1 MDNNVENNINS
12 EFNGLTA
19 AEVNARIEA
28 GKINIADD
36 SSDRTTGK
44 IIRDNLLTY
53 FNLIFLVITVLLC
66 IAGAFRDLTFLPIII
81 GNILIGIVQEL
92 RAKKTL
98 DKMKILNAGHAVV
111 IRDGK
116 RQKVTAEELVI
127 DDLVWL
133 SSGDAICADS
143 VVVSGEITVNES
155 MLTGEADGIVKKEN
169 EELLSGSFVVSG
181 EGYARL
187 TRVGN
192 DSYISKLTNEAKALK
207 KGEESEMIRSINMF
221 VKVIGIII
229 IPMSVILFV
238 QAFVFRN
245 ASFRTSIT
253 SMVASIIGL
262 IPEGLYLLTTLA
274 LAVSMMKL
282 AKDKVLLHDMKSIE
296 SLARVDVLCVDKTG
310 TITKPEMTVTEIV
323 SCDDSMNEVFTDY
336 VMSSIDNN
344 ATAVALKKYLNDNN
358 VMNGKRTAS
367 KVYPFNS
374 TVKYGAMA
382 FDGDFYV
389 LGAPEFII
397 KTGFNNLKDEISQYT
412 TKGYRVIVL
421 AKAESLTKDGVIDGE
436 ILPLGFVVLAN
447 EIRDNAV
454 ETFTYFKEQGV
465 AIKVISGDNPAT
477 VSEVARQ
484 AGIENAE
491 KYVDASTL
499 TDNLMISEAIAK
511 YTVFGRV
518 TPKQKQ
524 QFVKA
529 LKMQGHTVAM
539 TGDGVNDILAL
550 KDADCS
556 VAMASGSEATAQAA
570 QIVLLD
576 SDFSRMPEIV
586 LEGRRVVNNVQRSA
600 SLFLVKNIFSLLLTI
615 FSTVLMISYPLMPSQ
630 VSLIS
635 MFTIGIPGFLLAL
648 EPNKSRIKGH
658 FLGNVLLKALPAG
671 LTDFFAVSAL
681 VICGHVFNIPST
693 DIATASTLLIAVVGF
708 MIMIKISHPF
718 NKFKYGILALNIFGL
733 IFCGLFLDSLFAMS
747 DMSNICILLT
757 IVFGFAAESMFR
769 YITIFVEFIQNRMRN
784 KKNALR

>member
-116 RQKVTAEELVI
+116 RQRVTAEELVI

-358 VMNGKRTAS
+358 VVNGKRTAS

>member
-12 EFNGLTA
+12 KFNGLTA

-111 IRDGK
+111 IREGK

-358 VMNGKRTAS
+358 VVNGKRTAS

-382 FDGDFYV
+382 FNDDYYV

-397 KTGFNNLKDEISQYT
+397 KTGFNNLKDDISQYT

-421 AKAESLTKDGVIDGE
+421 AKAESLTRDGVIDGE

-600 SLFLVKNIFSLLLTI
+600 SLFLVKNLFSLLLTI

-733 IFCGLFLDSLFAMS
+733 IFCGLFLDNLFAMS

-769 YITIFVEFIQNRMRN
+769 YITIFVEFIQNRMRK